1 MVTVAHWY
9 PRFWELSAQECS
21 EARLLGRLRTV
32 SNGGMV
38 EPSFVFLFPL
48 LSLSQAFFQKRRQE
62 GIKYFAI
69 KYYVMA

>member
-38 EPSFVFLFPL
+38 EPSFVFLIS
-48 LSLSQAFFQKRRQE
+48 SLKSQPGIFSKEKTRRN
-62 GIKYFAI
+62 
-69 KYYVMA
+69 